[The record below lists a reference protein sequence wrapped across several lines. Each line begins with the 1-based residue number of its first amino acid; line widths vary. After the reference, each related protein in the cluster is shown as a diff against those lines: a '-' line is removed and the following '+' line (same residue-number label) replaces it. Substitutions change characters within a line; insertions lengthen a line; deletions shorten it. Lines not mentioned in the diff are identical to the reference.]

1 MNLNAA
7 NSSADKGGVP
17 KLDFRNLK
25 QTQDYRDWYQY
36 ALKLEDSVKFLRTR
50 IQKLEEDNDDLNKKY
65 RAEQQLN
72 ENTTTINKRLA
83 EALSAAKARITAVKE
98 KYRARFPKKCLN
110 CGQSLKNASNIS
122 DFVSHGG
129 GASDIDVSDLNDIM
143 NDGGMMGRKGNMHHQ
158 AVKSSYADDV
168 YKDSMPASRQRYG
181 RNSSNS
187 ALGIQR
193 SGSSNIKT
201 EEQKSRRRAAFTLDG
216 NQEL

>member
-7 NSSADKGGVP
+7 NQSADKGGVP

-72 ENTTTINKRLA
+72 ENTTTVNKRLA

-98 KYRARFPKKCLN
+98 KYRARL
-110 CGQSLKNASNIS
+110 QSLKNVSNIS

-129 GASDIDVSDLNDIM
+129 GASDIDTGDLNDIM
-143 NDGGMMGRKGNMHHQ
+143 NDGGMMGRKGNVHHQ

-168 YKDSMPASRQRYG
+168 YKDSMPASR
-181 RNSSNS
+181 
-187 ALGIQR
+187 
-193 SGSSNIKT
+193 
-201 EEQKSRRRAAFTLDG
+201 
-216 NQEL
+216 

>member
-1 MNLNAA
+1 M
-7 NSSADKGGVP
+7 P

-72 ENTTTINKRLA
+72 ENTTTVNKRLA

-98 KYRARFPKKCLN
+98 KYRARL
-110 CGQSLKNASNIS
+110 QSLKNVSNIS

-129 GASDIDVSDLNDIM
+129 GASDIDVGDLNDIM
-143 NDGGMMGRKGNMHHQ
+143 NDGGMMGRKGNVHHQ

-168 YKDSMPASRQRYG
+168 YKDSMPASR
-181 RNSSNS
+181 
-187 ALGIQR
+187 
-193 SGSSNIKT
+193 
-201 EEQKSRRRAAFTLDG
+201 
-216 NQEL
+216 